1 MCSGSRRPEPG
12 ARERPSP
19 GRRPRQH
26 PRQEPRS
33 RGRRCP
39 EPGVNGCAAAGRV
52 NEARRRGR
60 GGGGGGG
67 GGAAGIGMRP
77 GAPLL
82 VHSGPGR
89 RLCHSRGRRR
99 RLLRG
104 SRAARRP
111 VPQGA
116 GKGAGRAEREEH
128 RASSH
133 QGGPFKLQIYLSSL
147 YNSLLLH
154 CHYRE
159 VHHMSGH
166 RTESAGGHL
175 FLP

>member
-1 MCSGSRRPEPG
+1 MKPG
-12 ARERPSP
+12 GGE
-19 GRRPRQH
+19 G
-26 PRQEPRS
+26 
-33 RGRRCP
+33 G
-39 EPGVNGCAAAGRV
+39 
-52 NEARRRGR
+52 

-99 RLLRG
+99 RRLLRG
-104 SRAARRP
+104 SSAARRP

-133 QGGPFKLQIYLSSL
+133 QCGPFKLQICLSSL
-147 YNSLLLH
+147 YNNLLLH

-175 FLP
+175 LLPQDLRWKSPGLGVFAVQSVYELARRHNVSPFYSGPP